1 MEKIL
6 STIIFTLLF
15 SFSAFAQN
23 ENSQCPSITIAGP
36 SEVVQPDEIIFFTAT
51 ISGEVKNYQT
61 RYKWTVDKGTIIEGQ
76 GTTVIRVS
84 TEGLS
89 DTTVTAIFKIEG
101 LPNDCINVDS
111 DIGVIAPKLPW
122 EPIDSYN
129 KISFPDELVR
139 IDSFLVKLHRNSN
152 YKGFIW
158 IATDKDESFT
168 DVKTHIKKLVK
179 HIKHRKISP
188 GRIIFLIEK
197 AEYRSTT
204 IFYMNEET
212 KLPKCEN
219 CEIIKGSDLK

>member
-1 MEKIL
+1 MK
-6 STIIFTLLF
+6 IIFSIICILTFCNYL
-15 SFSAFAQN
+15 FAQS
-23 ENSQCPSITIAGP
+23 ENSHCPSITILGP
-36 SEVVQPDEIIFFTAT
+36 SEVVPPDEIMFFTAT
-51 ISGEVKNYQT
+51 VSGEVKNYNT
-61 RYKWTVDKGTIIEGQ
+61 KYKWTVDKGKIVEGQ

-89 DTTVTAIFKIEG
+89 DTTVTASFEIEG
-101 LPNDCINVDS
+101 LPKECSKVDS
-111 DIGVIAPKLPW
+111 ETGVIAPKLPW

-139 IDSFLVKLHRNSN
+139 IDSFLVELYRNSN

-158 IATDKDESFT
+158 ITTDKDESFT
-168 DVKTHIKKLVK
+168 DVKNHIKKLVK

-197 AEYRSTT
+197 ADYRSTT

-212 KLPKCEN
+212 KLPKCED
-219 CEIIKGSDLK
+219 CEIIKGSDVK